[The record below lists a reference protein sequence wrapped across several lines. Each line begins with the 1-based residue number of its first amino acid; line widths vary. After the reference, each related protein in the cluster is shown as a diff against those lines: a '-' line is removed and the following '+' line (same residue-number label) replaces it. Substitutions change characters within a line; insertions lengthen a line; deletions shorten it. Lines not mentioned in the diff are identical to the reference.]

1 MNFNSISTFYI
12 NLYKLNNQELFL
24 ARSLSKLKGNSLAVL
39 NILIWYSNIY
49 GRIFPSHETLAEKT
63 GLCTKTISRH
73 IKLLVKLGFIVVRE
87 LHRNSNSY
95 YLNPIFLRMK
105 FRNAMRF
112 ILTNLKWF
120 TFKLMLSVTLS
131 TLAFENTCLLE
142 TVQSLI
148 YKPYIKKKSQNSQ
161 LYNESLKNQ
170 SDLNVKVYKDVA
182 NVTNRKRGDVVM
194 LQSEIIIS
202 GYVAKIAKQFGFT
215 REQEIKLA
223 TYSDDIVCKAYS
235 KMLGKKIERPFNYL
249 LSVCSSE
256 AAKQPKIT
264 RLEATHKPMA
274 VKLKEVNIGGEFHKN
289 YTAVQISQQ
298 MAEIESKPGK
308 IMFGGEGYQER
319 ILREWAEKEYI
330 ADGSQAEYIALRYID
345 KFRLRFNM
353 TPRCPINQPQST
365 TLNEKGIS
373 GTTSQEVKKDSTS
386 LILER
391 NDEYEEVTDEIL
403 YG

>member
-1 MNFNSISTFYI
+1 MNFNSISTFNPI
-12 NLYKLNNQELFL
+12 LYKLNNQELFL
-24 ARSLSKLKGNSLAVL
+24 AELISKLTPAQRRTL
-39 NILIWYSNIY
+39 NCFIKYSNIY
-49 GRIFPSHETLAEKT
+49 GSIFPSRDKVAYFAEV
-63 GLCTKTISRH
+63 TIRTVTRH
-73 IKLLVKLGFIVVRE
+73 LKLFQKLGLLKVRS

-95 YLNPIFLRMK
+95 YLNPIFLQMR
-105 FRNAMRF
+105 FRNALRF
-112 ILTNLKWF
+112 LLTNLKWF
-120 TFKLMLSVTLS
+120 TFNIFLAVNLSN
-131 TLAFENTCLLE
+131 LAFGISVQLE
-142 TVQSLI
+142 YVPPLI

-264 RLEATHKPMA
+264 RFEATHKPMA

-345 KFRLRFNM
+345 KFRLRLNM

-365 TLNEKGIS
+365 TLNEKYIS
-373 GTTSQEVKKDSTS
+373 GTTSQEFKKDSTS